1 MKDTGS
7 KLKSSA
13 QVEITIEDINEPPV
27 CDVQPGD
34 VNLDVDTDIGHTII
48 QFKCS
53 DPDIVP
59 ENKQL
64 SYTLNGQPNGLYFMT
79 VLR

>member
-27 CDVQPGD
+27 CDLQPGD
-34 VNLDVDTDIGHTII
+34 VNLDVDTDIGHIVI
-48 QFKCS
+48 QFECS

-64 SYTLNGQPNGLYFMT
+64 SYTLKGQPNGLYFMS